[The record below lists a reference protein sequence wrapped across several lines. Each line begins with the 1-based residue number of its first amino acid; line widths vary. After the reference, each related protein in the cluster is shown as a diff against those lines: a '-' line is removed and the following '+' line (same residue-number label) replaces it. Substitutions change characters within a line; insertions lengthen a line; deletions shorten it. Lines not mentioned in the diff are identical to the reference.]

1 MGLPMTL
8 PSNTGSTETW
18 STIDRW
24 VHECSEQHRCLAQV
38 TTDWYPTR
46 LVERISSE
54 KFRVIRSDSG
64 LFSPGRGY
72 ITLSHRWG
80 DRDFVKLT
88 RDKLS
93 DFEDGLPIRLLRKTF
108 QEALVVAWRMN
119 IPFVWIDS
127 LCIIQS
133 GDNGAD
139 WRQESR
145 MMAEVYSNSFCN
157 ISADWG
163 DESNGLFFKRTPAF
177 EPPCSLRTQWKIPKT
192 NDGNLDDLHVLE
204 TPPDGCPS
212 HIVLRDFWFENVME
226 SPLNRRGWV
235 LQERLLAPRV
245 LHFSPKQVSWE
256 CGQKLAWETAPL
268 YSVTSP
274 HANSILHCLGG
285 YGRTR
290 ISLERLKLDKTR
302 RAVDWSSLVERYSGC
317 ELTRQSDKL
326 VAIAGIARR
335 LAHVAEDQYV
345 AGLWAKQMPQV
356 LLWEAYG
363 TKHSCCPPTQ
373 YYAPTFSWA
382 AADGKVVMPS
392 DRGDRITATASFI
405 EHRKKTQPSA
415 ATKTMQ
421 TNLEGQ
427 ILMNHVF
434 GPLTSPEVE
443 VRMRGI
449 LRSCQRVPSQLI
461 PAKRSRYWGC
471 PSLGVGDSAIDLCFS
486 NGTAFTVSYDRA
498 AEKDAQA
505 DSTTYYYTII
515 ECVCLFSDQ
524 RSNISKSYVQARGLF
539 LKSVDVSMGRFERVG
554 YVSHF
559 NGKNAGIYEPL
570 GNERDLPAWSYDE
583 TSGEHTFYVV

>member
-1 MGLPMTL
+1 MDGVADE
-8 PSNTGSTETW
+8 PSPASSTKQ
-18 STIDRW
+18 STSQPSLLCQACQSVLTRDKLNFDEF
-24 VHECSEQHRCLAQV
+24 HPHHRYFPLKTNIYDKSLKAMWEKV
-38 TTDWYPTR
+38 ANHTTQPRSAPLIITHQ
-46 LVERISSE
+46 VERISSE

-119 IPFVWIDS
+119 IPYVWIDS

-177 EPPCSLRTQWKIPKT
+177 EPPCSL
-192 NDGNLDDLHVLE
+192 L
-204 TPPDGCPS
+204 
-212 HIVLRDFWFENVME
+212 
-226 SPLNRRGWV
+226 
-235 LQERLLAPRV
+235 
-245 LHFSPKQVSWE
+245 
-256 CGQKLAWETAPL
+256 
-268 YSVTSP
+268 
-274 HANSILHCLGG
+274 
-285 YGRTR
+285 
-290 ISLERLKLDKTR
+290 
-302 RAVDWSSLVERYSGC
+302 
-317 ELTRQSDKL
+317 
-326 VAIAGIARR
+326 AIAGIARR
-335 LAHVAEDQYV
+335 LAHVVEDQYV
-345 AGLWAKQMPQV
+345 
-356 LLWEAYG
+356 
-363 TKHSCCPPTQ
+363 
-373 YYAPTFSWA
+373 A

-405 EHRKKTQPSA
+405 EHRRETQYSA

-421 TNLEGQ
+421 TNFE
-427 ILMNHVF
+427 
-434 GPLTSPEVE
+434 
-443 VRMRGI
+443 
-449 LRSCQRVPSQLI
+449 
-461 PAKRSRYWGC
+461 
-471 PSLGVGDSAIDLCFS
+471 DLCFR

-505 DSTTYYYTII
+505 DSTTYYYTVI
-515 ECVCLFSDQ
+515 ECVCLSSDQ
-524 RSNISKSYVQARGLF
+524 RSNASKSYVQARGLF

-554 YVSHF
+554 GAEIVGSDSCNAQELRHIRFVVFTVATEGIDVPTMYWGFGKWAKWRLILFMYSKCVFSWCWKSRPHSPVVAEMRMHVKAIDLLELAISSVINKSCLLSIETPMSTRRPSALPKAERMCLLVDPVLHNFLVSLNHIDELIIPATNQAPRSQPMQGPLDIGLVARPGLFGVRGTAPWKQRPKRDDDADVYKHWGIQFHHAQF
-559 NGKNAGIYEPL
+559 NEVG
-570 GNERDLPAWSYDE
+570 
-583 TSGEHTFYVV
+583 